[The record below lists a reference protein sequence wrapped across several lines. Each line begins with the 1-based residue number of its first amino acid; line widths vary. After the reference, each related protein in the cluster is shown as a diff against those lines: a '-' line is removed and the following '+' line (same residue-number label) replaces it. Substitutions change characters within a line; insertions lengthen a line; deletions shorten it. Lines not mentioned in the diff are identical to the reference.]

1 MGRSRSVNR
10 LPRSVWLLGWVSL
23 ATDAASEAIY
33 PLLPFFLTQIIGAGA
48 ISLGIIEGAAEAVN
62 SVLKVLSG
70 RLADRA
76 PSKRPLV
83 LAGYALSSAIRP
95 LIAIAQAW
103 PQVFIIRFLDRVGKG
118 IRGAPRDALL
128 AAMATPATR
137 GRVYGFHRGMDH
149 AGAVVGPLLASIFLF
164 TYPGG
169 YRTLF
174 ALTIVPGAIAVLLI
188 LFVRE
193 SVGPAVQKETRA
205 VSLRLEA
212 REALPPALRRF
223 LAVLAL
229 FTLGNS
235 TDAYLLLRLT
245 DAAGG
250 PALIPLAWSGLHVV
264 KSVSSF
270 VAGGWSDRAGRTL
283 VIAIGWSIY
292 AVVYFG
298 FACTDSFGGLLLWFL
313 LYGLYF
319 GMTEGV
325 EKALVA
331 DLAPPS
337 RRGMAFGI
345 YTTVQGI
352 GSLAASVLFGLLWSQ
367 LGAPVAFSV
376 GAVLALAAT
385 AVLLT
390 LPRPRET
397 E

>member
-10 LPRSVWLLGWVSL
+10 LSRSVWLLGWVSL

-33 PLLPFFLTQIIGAGA
+33 PLLPFFLTHVLGAGA

-95 LIAIAQAW
+95 LIAIAQTW
-103 PQVFIIRFLDRVGKG
+103 PQVFAIRFLDRVGKG

-128 AAMATPATR
+128 AAMATPGTR

-164 TYPGG
+164 AYPGA

-212 REALPPALRRF
+212 REALPPGLRRF

-250 PALIPLAWSGLHVV
+250 PSLIPLAWSALHVV

-270 VAGGWSDRAGRTL
+270 VAGGWSDRAGRTA
-283 VIAIGWSIY
+283 VIATGWSIY

-298 FACTDSFGGLLLWFL
+298 FAFTDSFGGLLLWFL
-313 LYGLYF
+313 VYGLYF

-337 RRGMAFGI
+337 RRGIAFGI

-367 LGAPVAFSV
+367 FGAAVAFSV

-390 LPRPRET
+390 LPRPRES